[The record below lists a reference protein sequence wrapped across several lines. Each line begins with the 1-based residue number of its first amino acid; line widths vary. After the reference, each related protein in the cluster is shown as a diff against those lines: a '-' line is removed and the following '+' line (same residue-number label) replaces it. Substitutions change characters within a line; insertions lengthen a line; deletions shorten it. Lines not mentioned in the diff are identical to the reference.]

1 MRDVSTIRGLS
12 LTQPWASAVA
22 LGHKKVETRSFRVSY
37 RGPIAIHAS
46 KAFPREA
53 QEFAITE
60 RDRGRCVGQLP
71 LGQIVAIA
79 NLVDCKPTED
89 VAAELSGLERLYGN
103 YTPGRWAWF
112 LANIECVPS
121 PIPCRGALG
130 LWQVPAPVI
139 RELPVF
145 YESGEDIPSL

>member
-79 NLVDCKPTED
+79 NLVGEHVQD
-89 VAAELSGLERLYGN
+89 AELMMAGSVV
-103 YTPGRWAWF
+103 T
-112 LANIECVPS
+112 V
-121 PIPCRGALG
+121 
-130 LWQVPAPVI
+130 
-139 RELPVF
+139 LPVMLVF
-145 YESGEDIPSL
+145 LFLQRYYIRGITAGSVK